1 MMSGRPRGGPSPG
14 IEVRP
19 LEEGDLEE
27 CERLCLTV
35 HGFERTKEL
44 RDAFD
49 VPVFSPFVALRDGR
63 ITAYATTL
71 TFFPAAYGV
80 AESGDDLCALIAGAL
95 TQVEQP
101 ASFLLPTRQA
111 GVFRWCLSQGMRPV
125 KPMTYMTIGEYR
137 EPNGA
142 WIPSVLY

>member
-1 MMSGRPRGGPSPG
+1 M
-14 IEVRP
+14 
-19 LEEGDLEE
+19 
-27 CERLCLTV
+27 
-35 HGFERTKEL
+35 HGFERTAEL
-44 RDAFD
+44 LDAIRA
-49 VPVFSPFVALRDGR
+49 PVFSPFVAVRDGR

-95 TQVEQP
+95 TPVEQP
-101 ASFLLPTRQA
+101 ASFILPTRQA

-125 KPMTYMTIGEYR
+125 KLVTCMTIGEYR

-142 WIPSVLY
+142 

>member
-1 MMSGRPRGGPSPG
+1 M
-14 IEVRP
+14 
-19 LEEGDLEE
+19 
-27 CERLCLTV
+27 CLSV
-35 HGFERTKEL
+35 HGFERTAEL
-44 RDAFD
+44 LDAIRA
-49 VPVFSPFVALRDGR
+49 PVFSPFVAVRDGR

-95 TQVEQP
+95 TPVEQP
-101 ASFLLPTRQA
+101 ASFILPTRQA

-125 KPMTYMTIGEYR
+125 KPVTYMTIGEYR